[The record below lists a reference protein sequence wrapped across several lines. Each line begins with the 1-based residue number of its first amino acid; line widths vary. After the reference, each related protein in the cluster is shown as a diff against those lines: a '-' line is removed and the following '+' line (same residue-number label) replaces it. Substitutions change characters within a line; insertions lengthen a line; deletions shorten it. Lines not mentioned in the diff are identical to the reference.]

1 MPKRGRSELGIC
13 EGKIEGRTS
22 STASG
27 LCLHIGFGGATA
39 LSACAAIQA
48 SALSLL
54 ELLRGSPARARWNVH
69 AAPS

>member
-1 MPKRGRSELGIC
+1 MPEKDRSELRWR

-39 LSACAAIQA
+39 LSACAAIQV
-48 SALSLL
+48 SALIML
-54 ELLRGSPARARWNVH
+54 ELLRCSPAQARWSSH
-69 AAPS
+69 AARS